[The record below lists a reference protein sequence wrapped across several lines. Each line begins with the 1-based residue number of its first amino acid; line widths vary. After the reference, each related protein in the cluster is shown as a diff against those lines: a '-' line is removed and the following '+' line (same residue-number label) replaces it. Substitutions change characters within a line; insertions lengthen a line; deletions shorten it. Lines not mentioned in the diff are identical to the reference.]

1 MSSLSTKETK
11 AKFIKLSNDLKI
23 KLIKSNKKIIRYAKS
38 RINNEENLNK
48 NPIDLSIKNKQMAF
62 CSDLPFG
69 IISFPSCVDIESL
82 NIISSD
88 VDMNEYKL

>member
-23 KLIKSNKKIIRYAKS
+23 KLIKSNKKFIRYTKS
-38 RINNEENLNK
+38 RINNGENLNK
-48 NPIDLSIKNKQMAF
+48 NPIDLSIKNKQMVF

-69 IISFPSCVDIESL
+69 ITSFSSYVDIESL